1 MIVTAYSGTCNH
13 GSWNVLQ
20 HNSGKWLYITTEL
33 ITCLRCIESFCML
46 LRKMIVTITCNP
58 VHGVL
63 KHFVTLFLEM
73 IKINGT
79 CNLCT
84 MILND
89 RTFNSGNHWT
99 GSLIHWSRDYV
110 VRSKLNLDRLLD
122 LVHESTFIL
131 GSRTAL
137 FLDCKRFRLGIT
149 TEWKIKINI

>member
-1 MIVTAYSGTCNH
+1 MLFRKMIVTAYSGTCNK

-33 ITCLRCIESFCML
+33 INRPRCIESFCML

-79 CNLCT
+79 CNL
-84 MILND
+84 ILND

-110 VRSKLNLDRLLD
+110 VRHMLNLDRLLD

-131 GSRTAL
+131 GKRTM
-137 FLDCKRFRLGIT
+137 FSLDWKRFHLWI
-149 TEWKIKINI
+149 